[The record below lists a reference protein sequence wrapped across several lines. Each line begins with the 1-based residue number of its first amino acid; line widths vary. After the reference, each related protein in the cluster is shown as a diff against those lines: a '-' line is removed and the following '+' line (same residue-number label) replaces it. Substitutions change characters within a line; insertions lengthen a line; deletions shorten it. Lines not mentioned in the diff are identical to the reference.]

1 MTIRTTLAST
11 KGFRR
16 IIGMAGSQRKKQASL
31 IALALAGAVWAG
43 GVPAMFGFAPPP
55 ATARESDLDRLNDLI
70 RTLAQEAKTALDSGE
85 LPRRRADI
93 ARTSKQTIDAALIG
107 RRIVE
112 PLDRNPFVDAYIRW
126 QLTSFSPELP
136 DLRERDF
143 EELLKKMPAYPEN
156 PRADRRLLDTL
167 NRAVAVTSRRQG
179 GLLTEAEAEQLSA
192 MLNESSAA
200 ESTARQRMRPANE
213 FRDWLEKAIG
223 ELGPRAHL
231 VRLERL
237 AALLR
242 AGWDVEREKRELERA
257 FREAAQDPTLTA
269 ADRDRLLALA
279 RRLAGTRRGYV
290 QRAAIVE
297 GRIEFTA
304 NETAVYD
311 FEINAWA
318 RALAGKS

>member
-1 MTIRTTLAST
+1 
-11 KGFRR
+11 
-16 IIGMAGSQRKKQASL
+16 MARSQRKKLASMFVL
-31 IALALAGAVWAG
+31 VLVAGAIAG
-43 GVPAMFGFAPPP
+43 SVPTVFGSITAPPP
-55 ATARESDLDRLNDLI
+55 AARGSDLDRLNDLI
-70 RTLAQEAKTALDSGE
+70 RTLAQEAKAALETGT
-85 LPRRRADI
+85 LARRRADI
-93 ARTSKQTIDAALIG
+93 AQTSKQSIDGALIG

-112 PLDRNPFVDAYIRW
+112 PLDRDPFIDAYIRW

-136 DLRERDF
+136 DLREREV
-143 EELLKKMPAYPEN
+143 EEMLRTLPAYPEN

-167 NRAVAVTSRRQG
+167 NRAVAVTSRRPG
-179 GLLTEAEAEQLSA
+179 GLLTDAEAEQLSA
-192 MLNESSAA
+192 MLNASGEA
-200 ESTARQRMRPANE
+200 ESTARQFMRPANE
-213 FRDWLEKAIG
+213 FRDWLEKAMG
-223 ELGPRAHL
+223 ELGPRPHL

-237 AALLR
+237 SALLR

-257 FREAAQDPTLTA
+257 FRESAQDPSLTDD
-269 ADRDRLLALA
+269 DRNRLLSLA